1 MPKASSTLSTRV
13 QSESEDALLAMTDM
27 YMPQIVSKR
36 KTYEFRR
43 YHISPSVK
51 RIWFYLNAPH
61 SSVRYICDIEPA
73 RTRKFDDSD
82 APLPE
87 DGLGNK
93 EFNTFHADW
102 DKYDFAYRIL
112 AVREIPLGISL
123 KVMKDRYGMK
133 AAPRGLVYVPSA
145 MTKDFPLREQ
155 KFLWAV
161 EEETLEIRDSVGEDS
176 N

>member
-1 MPKASSTLSTRV
+1 M
-13 QSESEDALLAMTDM
+13 Q
-27 YMPQIVSKR
+27 QIVSKQ

-43 YHISPSVK
+43 YRISPSVK

-73 RTRKFDDSD
+73 RTGKFDNSD

-112 AVREIPLGISL
+112 GRARNSAGHFAQGPIWHESRPARLGL
-123 KVMKDRYGMK
+123 CT
-133 AAPRGLVYVPSA
+133 VPSA
-145 MTKDFPLREQ
+145 MTQDFPLREQ

-161 EEETLEIRDSVGEDS
+161 EEALEIRDSVGEDS